1 MATAPDEFVIDK
13 YKLLNCISSGQH
25 SQIWDCV
32 EAAGNTGRHFAMK
45 LLQEKAMA
53 DKAQIASLRHEYAV
67 GSSLGHPNILKY
79 HELYVKKG
87 KAFFIMELFTSPN
100 IKQLLYADVGAMQQ
114 RCHRIIE
121 LTALALEHMHQ
132 KGWIHRDI
140 KPDNVL
146 ATKGGDVRLI
156 DFSLTCKPPSLIA
169 KLFGKKPPIQGTR
182 TYMSPEQILR
192 KPVSFQTDVYS
203 LGITLFEILA
213 GEPPFKGSSPQDLL
227 VRHVSEPAPAP
238 SFFNPNV
245 TPEADAILERMLKKK
260 PTDRYP
266 SMGEFLAEFRKTT
279 LFKETPKDAAT
290 AKAEAQ
296 KNQFVSEDSRLNSRA
311 DALRKTMGDSS
322 QSITLP
328 PPAATAPAAT
338 APAAPPSAAAK
349 PAAPAPAPAAAKPAG
364 TPAAGAGA
372 KPAGTATPP
381 PRAPVPGAGAAGRP
395 GQPPATAGAA
405 APRPAG
411 PAGGP
416 GPAAR
421 PAAAG
426 APAGAARP
434 GPATP
439 ATRPATAPP
448 AAGAARP
455 GQPSAPGGA
464 GRPAGAPPAAGAA
477 RPGAPARPGAT
488 PPAGAAGTRPA
499 AGAVPPTAPGAA
511 PRPGQP
517 PAGRPAAPKPPAGGA
532 APAQDLPT
540 MDDLP
545 PVS

>member
-203 LGITLFEILA
+203 LGITLFEVLA

-245 TPEADAILERMLKKK
+245 TPEADAIVERMLKKK

-290 AKAEAQ
+290 AKADAQ

-322 QSITLP
+322 QSISLP
-328 PPAATAPAAT
+328 PPAAPAPTAP
-338 APAAPPSAAAK
+338 PVAAAK
-349 PAAPAPAPAAAKPAG
+349 PAAPAPAAAKPAG

-372 KPAGTATPP
+372 KPAGMAAPA

-395 GQPPATAGAA
+395 GQPAATAGAA

-426 APAGAARP
+426 APAGTARP

-439 ATRPATAPP
+439 AARPATAPP

-455 GQPSAPGGA
+455 GQPAAPGGA
-464 GRPAGAPPAAGAA
+464 GR
-477 RPGAPARPGAT
+477 
-488 PPAGAAGTRPA
+488 PAGAAGTRPA
-499 AGAVPPTAPGAA
+499 AGAAPPAAPGAA
-511 PRPGQP
+511 PRPGHP